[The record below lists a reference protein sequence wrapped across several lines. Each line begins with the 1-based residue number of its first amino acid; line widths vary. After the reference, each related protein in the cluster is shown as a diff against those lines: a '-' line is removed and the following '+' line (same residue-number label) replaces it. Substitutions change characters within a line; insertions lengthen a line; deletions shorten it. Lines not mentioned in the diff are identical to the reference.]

1 MKVIKQL
8 KVLSRVDALIRR
20 KATGTATQLA
30 DRLQVSHR
38 TATRLLE
45 ELRWLDAP
53 IEYCSKRRTY
63 YYSSAFDFGERLLK
77 EL

>member
-1 MKVIKQL
+1 MKVINQL
-8 KVLSRVDALIRR
+8 KTLSRVDGLIRR

-30 DRLQVSHR
+30 NRLQVSHR

-53 IEYCSKRRTY
+53 IQYCSKRRTY
-63 YYSSAFDFGERLLK
+63 YYNSEFDFGQRLLE